1 MAKISQKKS
10 GVILS
15 YISYG
20 VYMLSAFLYTP
31 IMLRLLGQSEYGLYQ
46 LVNSV
51 VSYLGLL
58 SFGFSG
64 AYTRFY
70 SRYKKDNDENSIAK
84 LNGLFMIIFSII
96 ALVCILCGLV
106 MMQNIKLI
114 FSTGLTEAEYPK
126 AKILMLLM
134 VLGLATTLFSTV
146 FTCYATVH
154 EKFVFQRS
162 LEILQN
168 LLNPFISLPLLIM
181 GKGSV
186 AMVIV
191 STSLVF
197 AKFIVNTSFC
207 FKKLHIK
214 FLLRTLIQNYLRKL
228 VYSPHLYF

>member
-168 LLNPFISLPLLIM
+168 LLNPFISLPLLI
-181 GKGSV
+181 
-186 AMVIV
+186 I
-191 STSLVF
+191 
-197 AKFIVNTSFC
+197 
-207 FKKLHIK
+207 
-214 FLLRTLIQNYLRKL
+214 FLL
-228 VYSPHLYF
+228 

>member
-31 IMLRLLGQSEYGLYQ
+31 IMLRWLGQSEYGLYQ

-96 ALVCILCGLV
+96 ALD
-106 MMQNIKLI
+106 
-114 FSTGLTEAEYPK
+114 
-126 AKILMLLM
+126 AKYQAYFFD
-134 VLGLATTLFSTV
+134 GFN
-146 FTCYATVH
+146 
-154 EKFVFQRS
+154 RS
-162 LEILQN
+162 G
-168 LLNPFISLPLLIM
+168 IS
-181 GKGSV
+181 
-186 AMVIV
+186 
-191 STSLVF
+191 
-197 AKFIVNTSFC
+197 
-207 FKKLHIK
+207 
-214 FLLRTLIQNYLRKL
+214 
-228 VYSPHLYF
+228 

>member
-84 LNGLFMIIFSII
+84 LNGLFSIS
-96 ALVCILCGLV
+96 LHF
-106 MMQNIKLI
+106 MW
-114 FSTGLTEAEYPK
+114 
-126 AKILMLLM
+126 
-134 VLGLATTLFSTV
+134 
-146 FTCYATVH
+146 TCYDA
-154 EKFVFQRS
+154 KYQAYFFDGFNRS
-162 LEILQN
+162 G
-168 LLNPFISLPLLIM
+168 IS
-181 GKGSV
+181 
-186 AMVIV
+186 
-191 STSLVF
+191 
-197 AKFIVNTSFC
+197 
-207 FKKLHIK
+207 
-214 FLLRTLIQNYLRKL
+214 
-228 VYSPHLYF
+228 